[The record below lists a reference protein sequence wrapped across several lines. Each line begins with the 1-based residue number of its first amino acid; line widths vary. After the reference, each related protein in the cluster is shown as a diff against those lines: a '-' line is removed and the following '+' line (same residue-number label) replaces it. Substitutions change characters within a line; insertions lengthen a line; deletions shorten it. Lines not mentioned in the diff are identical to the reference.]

1 MSPVAVGLAFLM
13 AAMPPGVLS
22 QSNAGAQS
30 RPRPIHQTSGTIAE
44 FLKRAQ
50 DYTSLQRRIA
60 AKVGPLDPT
69 KSPKE
74 IATREH
80 ALGEALLA
88 ARTGAKQGDIFAPD
102 VANLFRT
109 IIRNEF
115 AQRSKLAIANR
126 EDSQEEL
133 PNFTPAVNQIYPTA
147 YPLATFPPGLLR
159 QLPSLPKP
167 LEYRFVRR
175 YLILRDSE
183 ANLIVDVLP
192 DAAPPE
198 NVPPAEKAKK

>member
-1 MSPVAVGLAFLM
+1 MGFLALVLAVL
-13 AAMPPGVLS
+13 
-22 QSNAGAQS
+22 GAQAH
-30 RPRPIHQTSGTIAE
+30 PPPINQTAPATAE
-44 FLKRAQ
+44 FLKRVQ
-50 DYTSLQRRIA
+50 DYSSLHRRVVQ
-60 AKVGPLDPT
+60 KVGALDPT

-74 IATREH
+74 IAMREQ
-80 ALGEALLA
+80 ALGEALRA
-88 ARTGAKQGDIFAPD
+88 ARQGAKQGDIFTPD

-109 IIRNEF
+109 IIKNEF

-126 EDSQEEL
+126 EDAQEEV
-133 PNFTPAVNQIYPTA
+133 PNFTPMVNQIYPTTF
-147 YPLATFPPGLLR
+147 PLATFPPGLLR

-175 YLILRDSE
+175 SLILRDSE

-198 NVPPAEKAKK
+198 NLPPAEKPKK

>member
-1 MSPVAVGLAFLM
+1 MSRLAVVLATCT
-13 AAMPPGVLS
+13 VTSLS
-22 QSNAGAQS
+22 LSTANAQS
-30 RPRPIHQTSGTIAE
+30 RPKPINQTSGIIAE
-44 FLKRAQ
+44 FLKRAE
-50 DYTSLQRRIA
+50 DYTSLHRSIV
-60 AKVGPLDPT
+60 AKVGQLDPT

-74 IATREH
+74 IAMREQ
-80 ALGEALLA
+80 ALGAALRA
-88 ARTGAKQGDIFAPD
+88 ARPNARQGDIFAPD

-126 EDSQEEL
+126 EDAQEEL
-133 PNFTPAVNQIYPTA
+133 PNFTPAVNQTYPTA
-147 YPLATFPPGLLR
+147 FPLATFPPGLLR
-159 QLPSLPKP
+159 QLPALPKP

-198 NVPPAEKAKK
+198 NLPPAEKPKK